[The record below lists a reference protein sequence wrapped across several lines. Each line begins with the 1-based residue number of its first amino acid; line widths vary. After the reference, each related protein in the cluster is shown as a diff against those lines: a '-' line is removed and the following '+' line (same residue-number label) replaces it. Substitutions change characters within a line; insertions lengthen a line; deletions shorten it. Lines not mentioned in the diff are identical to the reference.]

1 MYPNPY
7 ALSDDEQELEDDSR
21 RASEW
26 IAEQYWID
34 EMLNDDSLFASMPVE
49 EEIN

>member
-7 ALSDDEQELEDDSR
+7 APTDDEQELEDDSR

-34 EMLNDDSLFASMPVE
+34 AMLDDDSLFESCPME
-49 EEIN
+49 EVIN